1 MKLNRTY
8 LQKKL
13 KNNPFVVCLY
23 VTKVYKLAKKFL
35 SDKSQW
41 KSIQESNLMDILD
54 YANKHS
60 KYYHAIACGLKH
72 GNISKHLEVRSYPLL
87 DKHIILREGRNIY
100 SDEITDDWK
109 IWLNTGGSTGEPL
122 HFPALYHGMPWEA
135 IAQMM
140 MYITMGYRKGDT
152 IVGVTG
158 HRVPEADLERHIYWD
173 KGNGFPWGKL
183 YLSTLYLNEDTFM
196 YYWNEL
202 EGVKPKILRGYPSG
216 ILEICKFAKKNG
228 LTPSFKLKGVYLT
241 SENFTQD
248 EKGFVAAFFKC
259 PVYGQY
265 GHTES
270 SVFAMQLP
278 DSEEYL
284 TNPLYGYTEVLDKD
298 GNQVA
303 IGETGEVVVTGFIE
317 HGLPFIRYKT
327 GDLAVY
333 GGETEY
339 GETRLT
345 KLCGRDV
352 DFIYNKQKEKVFL
365 VGFIFGGHIKA
376 FNHIISWQIQQREVG
391 KVDVFI
397 VKGEG
402 YTKQTE
408 SDVKSLFENH
418 GFDISMN
425 YVDRIEKTQRG
436 KQKFLI
442 QMMSLSDLS
451 L

>member
-1 MKLNRTY
+1 M
-8 LQKKL
+8 
-13 KNNPFVVCLY
+13 
-23 VTKVYKLAKKFL
+23 
-35 SDKSQW
+35 
-41 KSIQESNLMDILD
+41 
-54 YANKHS
+54 
-60 KYYHAIACGLKH
+60 
-72 GNISKHLEVRSYPLL
+72 
-87 DKHIILREGRNIY
+87 
-100 SDEITDDWK
+100 
-109 IWLNTGGSTGEPL
+109 
-122 HFPALYHGMPWEA
+122 
-135 IAQMM
+135 
-140 MYITMGYRKGDT
+140 
-152 IVGVTG
+152 
-158 HRVPEADLERHIYWD
+158 
-173 KGNGFPWGKL
+173 
-183 YLSTLYLNEDTFM
+183 
-196 YYWNEL
+196 
-202 EGVKPKILRGYPSG
+202 
-216 ILEICKFAKKNG
+216 
-228 LTPSFKLKGVYLT
+228 
-241 SENFTQD
+241 
-248 EKGFVAAFFKC
+248 
-259 PVYGQY
+259 
-265 GHTES
+265 
-270 SVFAMQLP
+270 
-278 DSEEYL
+278 
-284 TNPLYGYTEVLDKD
+284 LDKD